1 MFLRPFGSCVLTVAS
16 ATLRDVE
23 RQALTRF
30 LCLLP
35 QSYAKKRTHASF
47 RATNFRRSTKCQPER
62 LHPTHQR
69 GREHAPQA
77 HLRPHEDD

>member
-30 LCLLP
+30 LCLFA
-35 QSYAKKRTHASF
+35 AK
-47 RATNFRRSTKCQPER
+47 
-62 LHPTHQR
+62 
-69 GREHAPQA
+69 
-77 HLRPHEDD
+77 LRQEKNARKLSRHEFPSQHEMSA